1 MSRVRVLLAM
11 VALLVALVL
20 QVSVLGAV
28 SWQGVVPNLCLLVV
42 VACGLTLPP
51 SQAMVLGFVAGLLLD
66 LAPPADHVAGRW
78 ALALSVVAFVV
89 ARVRPDVRPTAL
101 GVVATVAAA
110 SFVGCSLYALSG
122 VLLSDPGTSV
132 GDTSQ
137 EPFTEGY
144 APRETAWEAA
154 LSEAFGE
161 RFINVRVFLI
171 KHGLDISGLAPTE
184 EDVADARLGC
194 ISKQLRSDWTHLN
207 ARGYFAKAV
216 AIYRRGVRLG
226 YWSAGEGSI
235 DVAVPHGHHQ
245 QAEGQGQGQG

>member
-1 MSRVRVLLAM
+1 VSRVRVLVAM
-11 VALLVALVL
+11 LALLVALVL

-132 GDTSQ
+132 GEVLRTVLVGVGWDVLLT
-137 EPFTEGY
+137 PIVL
-144 APRETAWEAA
+144 P
-154 LSEAFGE
+154 
-161 RFINVRVFLI
+161 
-171 KHGLDISGLAPTE
+171 GLLKLLT
-184 EDVADARLGC
+184 RL
-194 ISKQLRSDWTHLN
+194 D
-207 ARGYFAKAV
+207 
-216 AIYRRGVRLG
+216 
-226 YWSAGEGSI
+226 
-235 DVAVPHGHHQ
+235 PQ
-245 QAEGQGQGQG
+245 QATV